1 MSSDKLGN
9 LISVHPVS
17 PAAVLRVIVVAVL
30 SFVFFMG
37 TLVAFYSSGRA
48 VFFLLSSG
56 FLVIYVLTM
65 IGWFALRKIELRI
78 FEGGFVYKKSTVSWN
93 QIESVERV
101 PKKGLRIQVSGHLP
115 VMVPESLSDLN
126 KIEAF
131 VISRKG
137 SGA

>member
-1 MSSDKLGN
+1 MSSDNLGN

-30 SFVFFMG
+30 SFIFFMG
-37 TLVAFYSSGRA
+37 TLVAFYASGKA

-78 FEGGFVYKKSTVSWN
+78 FEGGLAYKKSTMSWEE
-93 QIESVERV
+93 IESAERL
-101 PKKGLRIQVSGHLP
+101 PKKGLRITLSGRP
-115 VMVPESLSDLN
+115 PITVPESLSDID

-131 VISRKG
+131 IGSKRRK
-137 SGA
+137 A